1 MKNMG
6 ILGVLLLIAGVV
18 LFFVERFHRG
28 RATSLKA
35 ARSVTVAELQSLSTA
50 IASEIGG
57 GNWRDYIKLT
67 GMIRC
72 ERPLIS
78 ELKQEPC
85 VHYQMSVTR
94 EYEETVT
101 KQDSQGKTY
110 KDTERGSESVS
121 SNKRSVPFFL
131 EDSTGRIEVNPDEA
145 NIDTVKILDDF
156 RPEQEAGG
164 MISYG
169 GFSLVLSNSGGNRRT
184 LGYRYREAILPVGQ
198 RAVVVGM
205 MSDHSGSLIIQKPT
219 HSERQFIISLK
230 DEENLTK
237 SAESNAKASF
247 YSMVACFGL
256 GALLLVIALLT

>member
-101 KQDSQGKTY
+101 KQDSQAKLIKIPKGVLNRYPVINALCRSFWKTQ
-110 KDTERGSESVS
+110 
-121 SNKRSVPFFL
+121 P
-131 EDSTGRIEVNPDEA
+131 
-145 NIDTVKILDDF
+145 
-156 RPEQEAGG
+156 
-164 MISYG
+164 
-169 GFSLVLSNSGGNRRT
+169 
-184 LGYRYREAILPVGQ
+184 
-198 RAVVVGM
+198 
-205 MSDHSGSLIIQKPT
+205 
-219 HSERQFIISLK
+219 
-230 DEENLTK
+230 
-237 SAESNAKASF
+237 
-247 YSMVACFGL
+247 
-256 GALLLVIALLT
+256 GALKSTR